1 MKELWLTRRN
11 DPFMR
16 YKLNSWDSAKLYNG
30 DWTRVFG
37 LQKYWGDGDTWKKW
51 GGEGEGN
58 AFYVDIETL
67 LSEFILLDS
76 PNDKYIKG
84 LEELRDNNARKS
96 SEVSI
101 SGFTNMMSG
110 IQGETYDGETDD
122 VFGGILNLNKE
133 NEGHTENIHTLYGR
147 KSEVEPG
154 IAPE

>member
-16 YKLNSWDSAKLYNG
+16 YKLNPWDSAKLYNG

-37 LQKYWGDGDTWKKW
+37 LQKYWGEGDTWKKW

-58 AFYVDIETL
+58 AFYIDIETL

-84 LEELRDNNARKS
+84 LEELRDNNFKKTT
-96 SEVSI
+96 EESI
-101 SGFTNMMSG
+101 SLCSDMMSD
-110 IQGETYDGETDD
+110 IQSSYVGDLKAE
-122 VFGGILNLNKE
+122 E
-133 NEGHTENIHTLYGR
+133 NEGDKEDIHTLHSGE
-147 KSEVEPG
+147 SETDPSS
-154 IAPE
+154 APEGVQE

>member
-16 YKLNSWDSAKLYNG
+16 YKLNPWDSAKLYNG

-51 GGEGEGN
+51 VGEGEGN

-84 LEELRDNNARKS
+84 LEELRDNNFKKTT
-96 SEVSI
+96 EESI
-101 SGFTNMMSG
+101 SSFSDMMSD
-110 IQGETYDGETDD
+110 IQSSYVGDLKTE
-122 VFGGILNLNKE
+122 E

-154 IAPE
+154 IDPEGV